1 MERDFRDFLE
11 DIIQMCGQIDEF
23 IRGIDKEQFLNDT
36 KTVYAVIR
44 CIEIIGEAVKHIPTD
59 VRERYN
65 EIPWKMW
72 AGMRDRLIHAYWHI
86 LLPVIWETI
95 TTKTSEIKN
104 TSIKILDE
112 LNKKYN

>member
-59 VRERYN
+59 VRESYN

-72 AGMRDRLIHAYWHI
+72 AGMR
-86 LLPVIWETI
+86 
-95 TTKTSEIKN
+95 
-104 TSIKILDE
+104 
-112 LNKKYN
+112 